1 MVQTNLSNS
10 KPIGLNSLLSGNRL
24 KDYMQER
31 LAAADVQINGNRPWD
46 IQVHNEKLYRRVLLQ
61 GSLGLGETYVEGWWD
76 CPELDQFFVRVL
88 REQLHEQVAPNNL
101 SAIWEILVTKFAN
114 LQSLARSF
122 QVGQQHYDLGNDL
135 FCRMLDKRLTYS
147 CGYWKDAQT
156 LDEAQEAKLDLICR
170 KLQLEPGMTV
180 LDIGCGWGSFMKY
193 AAEKYGVECVGL
205 TVSAE
210 QVKLGEEMCQG
221 LPVKFLLQDYRTYE
235 GKFDRVVSVG
245 MFEHVGY
252 KNYRA
257 FMEVAYRCLS
267 GDGLFLLHTVGSLR
281 SLTYGELWSVKYIFP
296 NGMLPSLA
304 QISEATELLFVM
316 EDLHNIGQYYHP
328 TFMAWLENFDR
339 YWPELKPKYGEGFY
353 RMWKYFLCSLGGSFG
368 GRHSQVWQMV
378 FSPKG
383 VFKGYPP
390 VR

>member
-1 MVQTNLSNS
+1 MESNLSDS
-10 KPIGLNSLLSGNRL
+10 KPIGLNSILSGNRL
-24 KDYMQER
+24 KDYMQQR

-46 IQVHNEKLYRRVLLQ
+46 IQVHNEKLYRRVVLQ
-61 GSLGLGETYVEGWWD
+61 GSLGLGESYVEGWWD
-76 CPELDQFFVRVL
+76 CQELDQFFLRVL
-88 REQLHEQVAPNNL
+88 REQLHEQVSPNNL
-101 SAIWEILVTKFAN
+101 NAIWEMFVTKFAN

-135 FCRMLDKRLTYS
+135 FSRMLDKRLTYS
-147 CGYWKDAQT
+147 CGYWKDAKT
-156 LDEAQEAKLDLICR
+156 LDEAQEAKLDLTCR
-170 KLQLEPGMTV
+170 KLHLEPGMTV
-180 LDIGCGWGSFMKY
+180 LDIGCGWGSLMKY

-205 TVSAE
+205 TVSQE

-221 LPVKFLLQDYRTYE
+221 LPIEFLLQDYRTFE

-257 FMEVAYRCLS
+257 FMEVARRCS
-267 GDGLFLLHTVGSLR
+267 SEDGLFLLHTVGSLR
-281 SLTYGELWSVKYIFP
+281 SLTYGEVWCEKYIFP
-296 NGMLPSLA
+296 NAMLPSMA
-304 QISEATELLFVM
+304 QISKATELLFVM
-316 EDLHNIGQYYHP
+316 EDVQNIGQYYHP

-339 YWPELKPKYGEGFY
+339 HWPELKPKYGEEFY

-368 GRHSQVWQMV
+368 SRHSPVWQMV

-383 VFKGYPP
+383 VFKGYVP